1 MSHVSLDPRRCYHC
15 ESGADDQHEV
25 LAAVANGQ
33 SIILTNHSNSE
44 RPYLSKVLQPWLE
57 KELNTA
63 DESDNADKQQG
74 WEVLVSKTDA
84 DPLRTV

>member
-1 MSHVSLDPRRCYHC
+1 M
-15 ESGADDQHEV
+15 ANAQHEV
-25 LAAVANGQ
+25 LAAVANDQ

-57 KELNTA
+57 KELNTS
-63 DESDNADKQQG
+63 DESDDNEKEQG